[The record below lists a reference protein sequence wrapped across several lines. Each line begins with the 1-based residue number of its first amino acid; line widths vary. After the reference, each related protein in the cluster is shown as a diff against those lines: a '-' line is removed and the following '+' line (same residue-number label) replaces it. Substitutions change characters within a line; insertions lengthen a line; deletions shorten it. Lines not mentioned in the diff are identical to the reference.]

1 MAFLTEY
8 QVKELRGKLLEE
20 KSSLGKLFN
29 AKNNAYQTI
38 SVDHSL
44 VEDYLKNGWEIFG
57 KPLKTKTKLRI
68 PKGHSKQFEDDIWC
82 QFYNLGFRHLNFDEK
97 FILPFSKDPK
107 DIKQIDVVAIKDD
120 TIFLVECKSSE
131 KLGTARL
138 LKDEFDLLKLRL
150 DGFKKALWQIFG
162 RDKKIKYIFATRN
175 LRINPDSI
183 HIQRLEESKAFYFNN
198 NTFDYINSLI
208 KNYKNAAFYQFLGM
222 VFKNEIIN
230 QNKIEIP
237 AVKGQMGKKEYYM
250 FSIEPSLLL
259 KMGFVLHRT
268 RANESEFPTY
278 QRLLVPSRLKGI
290 SKFIDDG
297 GYFPNSIILNFNTK
311 KNKIKFE
318 ANSKLNDSNAC
329 SGKLIIPNAYG
340 IAYIIDG
347 QHRVYGYANSKYLE
361 NNTIPVVAFDGLDTI
376 EQLEIF
382 MDINQNQ
389 KAVSPS
395 LRLDLEEDLYW
406 DSDRIDSRLKAL
418 RSSIIK
424 MLANSE
430 SSPLYNLI
438 SVGEDKALLTFKPFT
453 AAISNSNLLP
463 TAKGNKYN
471 PDSVIGSL
479 YDTNNQDHNK
489 EMYKARKKVFEFII
503 KCYDFVEQ
511 HYPDIF
517 NREKYFII
525 SNRGTFAFISV
536 IGNLNRFETERGTV
550 NINTDNDARFNSIS
564 KYITTLLD
572 QISNIDKE
580 EEERQLTLLGSGA
593 DTKWLRFFQSLI
605 NKKHPEYNPVELIDW
620 QERQNEELQAE
631 GRKYGV
637 EIEKYI
643 KKQVLKNIRELFNEN
658 WELEINSI
666 KRECLKRAEEEK
678 ERNYKEGLGVK
689 EIHWTEM
696 FNINDY
702 KSIIKKYFTK
712 KPEDYDL
719 EAVDG
724 FVSFRDLFSIDIG
737 EGFNSTDQRI
747 KWISRFNSYR
757 NLWAH
762 EGTKEKRL
770 NKEEVEF
777 LEKIHKHFYSKD

>member
-1 MAFLTEY
+1 MAFLTDY
-8 QVKELRGKLLEE
+8 QAKEIKGKLLED
-20 KSSLGKLFN
+20 KSTLGKLYK
-29 AKNNAYQTI
+29 AKNNSYQTI

-44 VEDYLKNGWEIFG
+44 VDDYLKDGWEVFG

-68 PKGHSKQFEDDIWC
+68 AKSHSKQFEDDIWC
-82 QFYNLGFRHLNFDEK
+82 QFYNLGFRHLNFDESL
-97 FILPFSKDPK
+97 ILPFSKDQK
-107 DIKQIDVVAIKDD
+107 DTKQIDVVAIKDD
-120 TIFLVECKSSE
+120 TIFLIECKSSE
-131 KLGTARL
+131 KLGPARL

-162 RDKKIKYIFATRN
+162 RDKKVKYIFATRN
-175 LRINPDSI
+175 LRINADSI
-183 HIQRLEESKAFYFNN
+183 HIQRLEESNAFYFNN

-237 AVKGQMGKKEYYM
+237 AVKGQMGKKEYFM

-290 SKFIDDG
+290 TKFIDEG
-297 GYFPNSIILNFNTK
+297 GYFPNSIIINFNTK

-318 ANSKLNDSNAC
+318 PNSKLTDSNAC
-329 SGKLIIPNAYG
+329 SGNLIIPNAYG

-347 QHRVYGYANSKYLE
+347 QHRVYGYANSQYAE
-361 NNTIPVVAFDGLDTI
+361 NNTIPVVAFDGLDSI

-430 SSPLYNLI
+430 SSPLYNMI
-438 SVGEDKALLTFKPFT
+438 SVGEDKAILTFKPFT
-453 AAISNSNLLP
+453 AALSNSNLLP

-471 PDSVIGSL
+471 PDSLIGSL

-489 EMYKARKKVFEFII
+489 EMYKAKKKVVDFII
-503 KCYDFVEQ
+503 ACYDFVEQ
-511 HYPDIF
+511 HYPEIY
-517 NREKYFII
+517 NKEKYFIT
-525 SNRGTFAFISV
+525 SNRGTYAFISV
-536 IGNLNRFETERGTV
+536 IGNLNKFETEKGNL
-550 NINTDNDARFNSIS
+550 NINTETESRFDSIK
-564 KYITTLLD
+564 KYLTTLLD
-572 QISNIDKE
+572 QLSNLEKE
-580 EEERQLTLLGSGA
+580 EEERQLTLLGAGA

-605 NKKHPEYNPVELIDW
+605 NKTHPDYNPPELIDW
-620 QERQNEELQAE
+620 NERQNDELQSE

-637 EIEKYI
+637 EIEKYM
-643 KKQVLKNIRELFNEN
+643 KKQVLKNLKDLFKEN

-678 ERNYKEGLGVK
+678 ERNYKEGLGAK
-689 EIHWTEM
+689 DIHWTEM

-702 KSIIKKYFTK
+702 KTIIKKYFTK
-712 KPEDYDL
+712 SPQDFELDP
-719 EAVDG
+719 VDG
-724 FVSFRDLFSIDIG
+724 FVPYRDLFSVDIG

-777 LEKIHKHFYSKD
+777 LEKIHRHFYDKK

>member
-1 MAFLTEY
+1 MAFLTDFQIAEI
-8 QVKELRGKLLEE
+8 KNKLIDDR
-20 KSSLGKLFN
+20 SILGKLYK
-29 AKNNAYQTI
+29 AKNNEFQTI

-44 VEDYLKNGWEIFG
+44 VNDYLNNGWETFG
-57 KPLKTKTKLRI
+57 KPLKTKTKLKKR
-68 PKGHSKQFEDDIWC
+68 KEHSKQFEDDIWC
-82 QFYNLGFRHLNFDEK
+82 QFYNLGFRHLNFDENLK
-97 FILPFSKDPK
+97 LPFSKDSK
-107 DIKQIDVVAIKDD
+107 DTKQIDVVAIKDD
-120 TIFLVECKSSE
+120 TIFLIECKSSE
-131 KLGTARL
+131 NISPAKL

-150 DGFKKALWQIFG
+150 DGFKKAIWQIYG
-162 RDKKIKYIFATRN
+162 REKKIKYIFATRN
-175 LRINPDSI
+175 LRINPESI
-183 HIQRLEESKAFYFNN
+183 HIQRLDESKSFYYNN
-198 NTFDYINSLI
+198 NTYDYINNLI
-208 KNYKNAAFYQFLGM
+208 KNYKNAAFYQFLGL
-222 VFKNEIIN
+222 VFKNEVIN
-230 QNKIEIP
+230 QNKVEIP
-237 AVKGQMGKKEYYM
+237 AVKGKMGKKDYYM

-290 SKFIDDG
+290 TKFIDEG
-297 GYFPNSIILNFNTK
+297 GYFPNSILINFNTK
-311 KNKIKFE
+311 KHKIDFD
-318 ANSKLNDSNAC
+318 ANSKPTASNAC
-329 SGKLIIPNAYG
+329 SGTLKIPNAYG

-347 QHRVYGYANSKYLE
+347 QHRVYGYANSIYIE

-418 RSSIIK
+418 RSSIVK

-430 SSPLYNLI
+430 SSPLYNKI
-438 SVGEDKALLTFKPFT
+438 SVGEDKAALTFLPFT
-453 AAISNSNLLP
+453 NAISNSNLLP

-471 PDSVIGSL
+471 PDSLIGSL
-479 YDTNNQDHNK
+479 YDTNNQDHNR
-489 EMYKARKKVFEFII
+489 EMFKAKKKIVDFII
-503 KCYDFVEQ
+503 SCYDFVEQ
-511 HYPDIF
+511 KYSEIF
-517 NREKYFII
+517 NKEKYFIV
-525 SNRGTFAFISV
+525 SNRGTYAFISL
-536 IGNLNRFETERGTV
+536 IGNLNKFETENG
-550 NINTDNDARFNSIS
+550 NINFSSDTETRFNCIE
-564 KYITTLLD
+564 KYLTALLD
-572 QISNIDKE
+572 ELSNLEKE
-580 EEERQLTLLGSGA
+580 EEEKHLIIRGQGA
-593 DTKWLRFFQSLI
+593 EIAWLRFFQSLI
-605 NKKHPEYNPVELIDW
+605 NKKHKTYNPPELIDW
-620 QERQNEELQAE
+620 EERQNEELQSE
-631 GRKYGV
+631 GRKFGV

-643 KKQVLKNIRELFNEN
+643 KKQVLKNLNDLFNEN

-702 KSIIKKYFTK
+702 KTIIKKYFTK
-712 KPEDYDL
+712 NPQDQGL
-719 EAVDG
+719 EPVVG
-724 FVSFRDLFSIDIG
+724 FTPFKDIFSIDIG

-770 NKEEVEF
+770 NKEEVNF
-777 LEKIHKHFYSKD
+777 LEKIHNHFY

>member
-1 MAFLTEY
+1 MAFLTDY
-8 QVKELRGKLLEE
+8 QTKEIKGKLLED
-20 KSSLGKLFN
+20 KSTLGKLYK
-29 AKNNAYQTI
+29 AKNNSYQTMN
-38 SVDHSL
+38 VDHSL
-44 VEDYLKNGWEIFG
+44 VENYLKDGWEVFG

-68 PKGHSKQFEDDIWC
+68 AKSHSKQFEDDIWC
-82 QFYNLGFRHLNFDEK
+82 QFYNLGFRHLNFDESL
-97 FILPFSKDPK
+97 ILPFSKDPK
-107 DIKQIDVVAIKDD
+107 DTKQIDVVAIKDD
-120 TIFLVECKSSE
+120 TIFLIECKSSE
-131 KLGTARL
+131 KLGPARL

-183 HIQRLEESKAFYFNN
+183 HIQRLEESNAFYFNN

-290 SKFIDDG
+290 TKFIDEG
-297 GYFPNSIILNFNTK
+297 GYFPNSIIINFNTK

-318 ANSKLNDSNAC
+318 PNSKLTDSNAC
-329 SGKLIIPNAYG
+329 SGNLIIPNAYG

-347 QHRVYGYANSKYLE
+347 QHRVYGYANSKYVE
-361 NNTIPVVAFDGLDTI
+361 NNTIPVVAFDSLDSI

-430 SSPLYNLI
+430 SSPLYNMI
-438 SVGEDKALLTFKPFT
+438 SVGEDKASLTFKPFT
-453 AAISNSNLLP
+453 AALSNSNLLP

-471 PDSVIGSL
+471 TGSLIGSL

-489 EMYKARKKVFEFII
+489 EMYKAKKKVVDFII
-503 KCYDFVEQ
+503 ACYDFVEQ
-511 HYPDIF
+511 HYPEIF
-517 NREKYFII
+517 NKEKYFII
-525 SNRGTFAFISV
+525 SNRGTYAFISI
-536 IGNLNRFETERGTV
+536 IGNLNKFETEKGTI
-550 NINTDNDARFNSIS
+550 NINTETETRFDNIK
-564 KYITTLLD
+564 KYLTSLLD
-572 QISNIDKE
+572 QLSSLEKE
-580 EEERQLTLLGSGA
+580 EEERQLTLLGAGA

-605 NKKHPEYNPVELIDW
+605 NKKHQEYNPPELIDW
-620 QERQNEELQAE
+620 KERQNEELQSE
-631 GRKYGV
+631 GRKFGV
-637 EIEKYI
+637 EIEKYM
-643 KKQVLKNIRELFNEN
+643 KKQVLKNLKELFNDN

-712 KPEDYDL
+712 SPEDYDL
-719 EAVDG
+719 DPVNG
-724 FVSFRDLFSIDIG
+724 FVPFRDLFSVDIG

-770 NKEEVEF
+770 NKDEVEF
-777 LEKIHKHFYSKD
+777 LEKIHSHFYDK

>member
-1 MAFLTEY
+1 MAFLSEY
-8 QVKELRGKLLEE
+8 QVKEIKGKLLED
-20 KSSLGKLFN
+20 KSTLGKLYK
-29 AKNNAYQTI
+29 AKKNSYQTI

-44 VEDYLKNGWEIFG
+44 VDNYLKLGWEAFG
-57 KPLKTKTKLRI
+57 KPLKTKTRLRI
-68 PKGHSKQFEDDIWC
+68 EKDHSKQFEDDLWC
-82 QFYNLGFRHLNFDEK
+82 QFYNLGFRCLNFDDN
-97 FILPFSKDPK
+97 FVLPFSKDPK
-107 DIKQIDVVAIKDD
+107 DTKQIDVIAIKDD
-120 TIFLVECKSSE
+120 TIFLVECKSSA
-131 KLGTARL
+131 KLGPAKL

-150 DGFKKALWQIFG
+150 DGFKKAMWQILG
-162 RDKKIKYIFATRN
+162 RDKKVKYIFAARN
-175 LRINPDSI
+175 LRINSDSI
-183 HIQRLEESKAFYFNN
+183 HIQRLEESNAFFFNN
-198 NTFDYINSLI
+198 NTYDYINSLI
-208 KNYKNAAFYQFLGM
+208 KNYKNAAFYQFLGL

-230 QNKIEIP
+230 HNKIEIP
-237 AVKGQMGKKEYYM
+237 AVKGQMGTKDYYM
-250 FSIEPSLLL
+250 FSIEPALLL

-290 SKFIDDG
+290 TKFIDEG

-311 KNKIKFE
+311 KNKIRFE
-318 ANSKLNDSNAC
+318 ANSKMTCSNAC
-329 SGKLIIPNAYG
+329 SGILIIPNAYG

-361 NNTIPVVAFDGLDTI
+361 SNTIPVVAFDGLDTI

-430 SSPLYNLI
+430 SSPLYNMI
-438 SVGEDKALLTFKPFT
+438 SVGEDKALLAFKPFAT
-453 AAISNSNLLP
+453 AFSNSNLLP

-471 PDSVIGSL
+471 PDSLIGSL
-479 YDTNNQDHNK
+479 YDTNNQDHSK
-489 EMYKARKKVFEFII
+489 EMYKAKRRVVEFII
-503 KCYDFVEQ
+503 SCYDFVEQ
-511 HYPDIF
+511 QYPEIF
-517 NREKYFII
+517 NKEKYFII
-525 SNRGTFAFISV
+525 SNRGTYAFISV
-536 IGNLNRFETERGTV
+536 IGDLNKFETEKGTI
-550 NINTDNDARFNSIS
+550 NINTESETRFESLK
-564 KYITTLLD
+564 KYLTTLLD
-572 QISNIDKE
+572 QLSNLNKE

-605 NKKHPEYNPVELIDW
+605 HEKHPKYNPIELIDW
-620 QERQNEELQAE
+620 NERQNEELQAE

-637 EIEKYI
+637 EIEKYV
-643 KKQVLKNIRELFNEN
+643 KKQVLKILKDLFNEN

-678 ERNYKEGLGVK
+678 ERNYKEGLGARD
-689 EIHWTEM
+689 IHWTEM

-712 KPEDYDL
+712 SPSDYDL
-719 EAVDG
+719 DTVDG
-724 FVSFRDLFSIDIG
+724 FVPFKDLFSIDIG

-777 LEKIHKHFYSKD
+777 LEKIHGHFYKT